1 MKQISR
7 KLRSN
12 SGASMILALV
22 FMLFCMFVGGTVLAA
37 ASANGYR
44 VAHLSDQQQYLD
56 ERSAAFL
63 TAEELRLSG
72 SNVST
77 HMLTINDVEQTV
89 QKVIVGNGGVVTPDP
104 SSPPFTVHTI
114 TFAAP
119 EGIVM
124 TPFQRIMYETA
135 VLRYIHENEIDT
147 NTVQVELKNFVYNY
161 NGTNTIF
168 WLSEFW
174 CSNLSGSLTVNG
186 TLDSDHSTFTNFPAN
201 FECQGGS
208 ALYDFVVDFGDYTQ
222 MSIVLNASL
231 GERKPIIQT
240 TIDEWSQTVT
250 TTGANGTST
259 NTTVTYPA
267 QITTTTR
274 MPVIMWEN
282 AIIEKGGT

>member
-1 MKQISR
+1 MNMISH

-63 TAEELRLSG
+63 TAQELRLS
-72 SNVST
+72 SDLIAN
-77 HMLTINDVEQTV
+77 HMLSIDDVEHTI

-104 SSPPFTVHTI
+104 DSPAFTVRSI
-114 TFAAP
+114 TFIAP

-124 TPFQRIMYETA
+124 TPFQRILYETA
-135 VLRYIHENEIDT
+135 VLRYIEENEIDT
-147 NTVQVELKNFVYNY
+147 NTVRIILENFVYNY
-161 NGTNTIF
+161 NGIKTLF
-168 WLSEFW
+168 ELSEFW
-174 CSNLSGSLTVNG
+174 CSSLSGSLTVNG
-186 TLDSDHSTFTNFPAN
+186 TLDSDNSTFTNFPAN
-201 FECQGGS
+201 FECLGGS
-208 ALYDFVVDFGDYTQ
+208 SLYDFAVDFGDYTQ
-222 MSIVLNASL
+222 MSVVLDAAL
-231 GERKPIIQT
+231 GEREPIVQT
-240 TIDEWSQTVT
+240 TIDEWTQTVT
-250 TTGANGTST
+250 TTDESGSSS

-274 MPVIMWEN
+274 MPIIMWET
-282 AIIEKGGT
+282 ATIEKGGS